1 MKKVLIAV
9 AILVMAVFLGS
20 CAKVPQAELDATNAA
35 ITKAKTA
42 GADVYLA
49 PAFNSVMDSLNA
61 INAEI
66 ETNKGKLFKNFSDVK
81 VKLAALESNAND
93 LASKAEAKK
102 EAIKEEV
109 NTTLSKLKTVSEEN
123 ATLVKKAPRGK
134 EGKAA
139 IESIESDMNT
149 INASVEEIS
158 QMLKNGDLLNAQ
170 TKVNATYTQAMSINQ
185 ELKTAIEKYTSKQHR
200 RPVVHR
206 RPVMH
211 HPKKK

>member
-20 CAKVPQAELDATNAA
+20 CAKVPQAELDSTNAA
-35 ITKAKTA
+35 IAKAKTA

-49 PAFNSVMDSLNA
+49 PAYNAVLDSLNA

-66 ETNKGKLFKNFSDVK
+66 ETNKGKLFKNFSGVK
-81 VKLAALESNAND
+81 VKLNALEGEAND
-93 LASKAEAKK
+93 LVGKTEAAKNTIR
-102 EAIKEEV
+102 EQV
-109 NTTLSKLKTVSEEN
+109 NGTLSQLKTLSAEN

-149 INASVEEIS
+149 INGSIEEIP
-158 QMLKNGDLLNAQ
+158 QLLQKGDLLNAQ
-170 TKVNATYTQAMSINQ
+170 TKANAAYTQAMSINQ
-185 ELKTAIEKYTSKQHR
+185 ELKTAIEKYSSKQHH
-200 RPVVHR
+200 RPVTHR